1 VSGVSTRRRAAVA
14 VALAI
19 VAAAALGAAPASART
34 AQDPPA
40 QDAPADDALTAE
52 ELAATKP
59 VDTPGLDPVLDDV
72 EVVETADLR
81 RADEALAV
89 AAAAQNEQT
98 LRWIDA
104 QRKRAELAERA
115 GRAGQLAADAQAAFQ
130 QAIVDQAAKEA
141 VLAERQAVEDGYKA
155 TLDER
160 TEELRG
166 LAATLFATAP
176 EDRYA
181 VLGNVDDITE
191 ADRRAA
197 LRERGSDL
205 QLDRVAEARRPWS
218 KAHEARLRAKRQA
231 AKARFVT
238 KTTGAEAEKTAD
250 ERDRSDELLR
260 NADAVVAD
268 AVAELQ
274 VEQGK
279 VREALAAR
287 RTARLGSEVD
297 GIGVPLVALHAYWRA
312 SQLAPCQIPWWVI
325 AGIGRV
331 ESGHGSAHG
340 SSLTPE
346 GDTTVRILGIPL
358 DGRAGVAAIGDT
370 DGGRLDGDTRWD
382 RAVGPMQFIPGTW
395 NRWAADGNADDEGD
409 PHNIYDAA
417 GAAARYLC
425 FSRGDLLT
433 EPAIRNALLAY
444 NRSVPYGTKVLAE
457 GGRYRDALELPDV
470 PESRPDD
477 IGPDGGN

>member
-1 VSGVSTRRRAAVA
+1 MSGVTARRRAAAA

-19 VAAAALGAAPASART
+19 VVSVALGPGPVGARPT
-34 AQDPPA
+34 QDPATQDPA
-40 QDAPADDALTAE
+40 AGDALTAE
-52 ELAATKP
+52 ELLATKP

-72 EVVETADLR
+72 EVEQSAAIR
-81 RADEALAV
+81 RANDELTL

-104 QRKRAELAERA
+104 QRKRNDLAERA
-115 GRAGQLAADAQAAFQ
+115 SQAGQLAAQAQARFQ
-130 QAIVDQAAKEA
+130 AAILDQAAKED
-141 VLAERQAVEDGYKA
+141 VLADRQAVEDRYKA
-155 TLDER
+155 TLDDR
-160 TEELRG
+160 TDELRS

-181 VLGNVDDITE
+181 VLGSIDDITE
-191 ADRRAA
+191 AERRAA
-197 LRERGSDL
+197 LRDRGSDL

-218 KAHEARLRAKRQA
+218 KAHESRLAAKRQV

-238 KTTGAEAEKTAD
+238 KTTGAAAEKAAD

-260 NADAVVAD
+260 AADGTVAD
-268 AVAELQ
+268 ASGKLAEAQ
-274 VEQGK
+274 ERVKG
-279 VREALAAR
+279 VLADR
-287 RTARLGSEVD
+287 RTARLESTVD

-312 SQLAPCQIPWWVI
+312 SQLAPCKIPWWVI

-340 SSLTPE
+340 SSLDAD
-346 GDTTVRILGIPL
+346 GNTTVRILGIPL
-358 DGRAGVAAIGDT
+358 DGREGVAAIGDT
-370 DGGRLDGDTRWD
+370 DGGRLDGDAQWD

-395 NRWAADGNADDEGD
+395 NRWAADGNGDGESD

-457 GGRYRDALELPDV
+457 GGRYRDALELPDI

-477 IGPDGGN
+477 IGADNGN